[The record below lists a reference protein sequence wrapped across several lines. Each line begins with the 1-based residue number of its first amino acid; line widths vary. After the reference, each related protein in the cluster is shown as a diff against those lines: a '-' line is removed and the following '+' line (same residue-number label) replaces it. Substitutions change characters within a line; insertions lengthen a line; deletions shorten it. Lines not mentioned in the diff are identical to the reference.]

1 MKQTD
6 SRNAHG
12 SVYPQHVST
21 AGCQSIHNLFE
32 EVWNKFLDPFFS
44 SKSKVRARDAA
55 EAIALMQQR
64 IRELINSGPEGKECA
79 LSLLRYNIKRAK
91 KHSAK
96 KRMKLEAFERHLGGD
111 L

>member
-32 EVWNKFLDPFFS
+32 EVWNKFLDPFMS
-44 SKSKVRARDAA
+44 GDRKVPAREAA
-55 EAIALMQQR
+55 DAIALMLQR
-64 IRELINSGPEGKECA
+64 VRERIDSGPEGIPCA
-79 LSLLRYNIKRAK
+79 ISLLRYSIKRAK
-91 KHSAK
+91 RHSS
-96 KRMKLEAFERHLGGD
+96 KRRSRLDVFERYLAGE